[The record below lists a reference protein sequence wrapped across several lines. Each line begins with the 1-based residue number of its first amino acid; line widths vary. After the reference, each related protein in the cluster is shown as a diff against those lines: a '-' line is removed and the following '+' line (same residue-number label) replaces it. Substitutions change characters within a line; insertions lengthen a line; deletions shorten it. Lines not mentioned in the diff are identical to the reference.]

1 MTTEKED
8 LPSEEQE
15 EKSVAQLEQEARER
29 RQADLAEPEEEE
41 TAATSQRPE
50 VTALN
55 KRKRGKT
62 AFAGLVLAIFLI
74 FLAWAGT
81 WFYKTY
87 LREPPQEKQTETT
100 DNARTLNSQVRK
112 DLGKDAKPWGE
123 EEAEKANEA
132 ESKGAAS
139 SGKKEAVS
147 EAYTPP
153 RLNKALALV
162 SQASAAGNSAGNA
175 PVMTRKQE
183 AETLTG
189 NGTTASDSAE
199 IGQLTPKEAATP
211 TPSPVR
217 RIPYDPD
224 LYVPELTNVECSMNY
239 RFVSD
244 VAGKF
249 TCTVSKDVYSASG
262 RVKLIEKDTTAY
274 IDYRAGTLKHGQ
286 GRLFLM
292 VEKLRTHHKPYLDIP
307 LINSAAAGELGE
319 SGVSGWIDQHWLDR
333 FGGAL
338 MVGVIPDGMA
348 AISNNAGKKDRNTDY
363 TENSRQS
370 LADMAKTT
378 LDNSI
383 NIPPTLYK
391 NQGEIINLIVGQ
403 DIDFSKVYALRMK
416 NK

>member
-1 MTTEKED
+1 MTTDKD
-8 LPSEEQE
+8 NFLSEENE
-15 EKSVAQLEQEARER
+15 EKSVAQLEQEAKER
-29 RQADLAEPEEEE
+29 RQAELTEPEADAEII
-41 TAATSQRPE
+41 SQQPE

-62 AFAGLVLAIFLI
+62 AFAGLVLAVLLI
-74 FLAWAGT
+74 FMAWAGT

-87 LREPPQEKQTETT
+87 LRAPPQEKQTENT
-100 DNARTLNSQVRK
+100 DNSRTLHSQVRS
-112 DLGKDAKPWGE
+112 DLGKDAEPWGE
-123 EEAEKANEA
+123 DESEKVKET
-132 ESKGAAS
+132 ESKEA
-139 SGKKEAVS
+139 GKGDKSDEVTAVNS
-147 EAYTPP
+147 PP

-162 SQASAAGNSAGNA
+162 SQVNAAGNA
-175 PVMTRKQE
+175 PAMTRKEE
-183 AETLTG
+183 AEKLSS
-189 NGTTASDSAE
+189 NGSHTEGAE
-199 IGQLTPKEAATP
+199 AGQVNAKEESSP

-224 LYVPELTNVECSMNY
+224 LYVPELTSVECSMNY
-239 RFVSD
+239 HFVSD
-244 VAGKF
+244 IAGKF
-249 TCTVSKDVYSASG
+249 SCTVSKDVYSASG
-262 RVKLIEKDTTAY
+262 RVKLIEKDTTAF

-286 GRLFLM
+286 GRLFLI

-307 LINSAAAGELGE
+307 MTNSAAAGELGE
-319 SGVSGWIDQHWLDR
+319 AGVSGWIDQHWLDR

-338 MVGVIPDGMA
+338 MVGIIPDGMA
-348 AISNNAGKKDRNTDY
+348 AVSNNAGKKDRNTDY

-403 DIDFSKVYALRMK
+403 DIDFSKVYSLRMK
-416 NK
+416 Q

>member
-1 MTTEKED
+1 MTTEKDYPLTEE
-8 LPSEEQE
+8 SEH
-15 EKSVAQLEQEARER
+15 KSVAELEQEARQR
-29 RQADLAEPEEEE
+29 LHADLSDVPEEDN
-41 TAATSQRPE
+41 AASQRPE

-87 LREPPQEKQTETT
+87 LRQPPQDKQTENT
-100 DNARTLNSQVRK
+100 DNSRTLHSQVRN
-112 DLGKDAKPWGE
+112 DLGKDAEPWGDE
-123 EEAEKANEA
+123 NETQDQQVSQA
-132 ESKGAAS
+132 GESTSKN
-139 SGKKEAVS
+139 S
-147 EAYTPP
+147 ETGSEVYTPP
-153 RLNKALALV
+153 KLNKTLALV
-162 SQASAAGNSAGNA
+162 SQTSAATANTT
-175 PVMTRKQE
+175 VMTRKQE
-183 AETLTG
+183 EEKF
-189 NGTTASDSAE
+189 NSNASANTDK
-199 IGQLTPKEAATP
+199 GQVTPKEAAESTSTP
-211 TPSPVR
+211 TPVR
-217 RIPYDPD
+217 RIPYNPD
-224 LYVPELTNVECSMNY
+224 LYVPELTSVECSMDA

-244 VAGKF
+244 IAGKF

-274 IDYRAGTLKHGQ
+274 IDYRSGTLKHGQ
-286 GRLFLM
+286 GRIFLIAY
-292 VEKLRTHHKPYLDIP
+292 KLRTNHKPYLDIP
-307 LINSAAAGELGE
+307 LVDSAAGGELGE
-319 SGVSGWIDQHWLDR
+319 TGVSGWIDEHWLDR

-391 NQGEIINLIVGQ
+391 NQGEIINLVIGQ
-403 DIDFSKVYALRMK
+403 DVDFSKVYQLRTK
-416 NK
+416 NL